1 MQAAKAADSEEAAAR
16 QAEALQQRLALLTGK
31 LSEAEDERR
40 AELAPDIHAAKEDM
54 ALLRSQ
60 LETER
65 DKAAAAGREAA
76 DIAAKLEAVGLA
88 LRAWQTASPAC
99 PACGCQLWGQ
109 QHAVG
114 LLARHWD
121 TAVTCPASRRLPAVQ
136 IQLEVEGLRL
146 ALGEEQEVA
155 AGAELQPSRLSHQA
169 DLAMAALRQL
179 REEEQEVAAQLRTHE
194 AAEQAVLLVGGSACV
209 CVGCV
214 CARVCV
220 HLRACACACGPVYVA
235 AWAVV

>member
-155 AGAELQPSRLSHQA
+155 A
-169 DLAMAALRQL
+169 
-179 REEEQEVAAQLRTHE
+179 QLRTHE